1 LGIQATQATH
11 SLQKRFARPLYQI
24 NYFANKRDEGCAG
37 VLGLL
42 GASPGG
48 QVVRKV
54 VVHLHLPHFY
64 GHNTKSDCEND
75 EEDIGKR
82 VKGSS
87 GIMKLQ
93 TGFTTAAAGT

>member
-48 QVVRKV
+48 QVVRK
-54 VVHLHLPHFY
+54 
-64 GHNTKSDCEND
+64 
-75 EEDIGKR
+75 DINIS
-82 VKGSS
+82 VFN
-87 GIMKLQ
+87 L
-93 TGFTTAAAGT
+93 F

>member
-1 LGIQATQATH
+1 M
-11 SLQKRFARPLYQI
+11 
-24 NYFANKRDEGCAG
+24 
-37 VLGLL
+37 
-42 GASPGG
+42 
-48 QVVRKV
+48 VRKV

-93 TGFTTAAAGT
+93 TGFITAAAGT